1 MTAPTVLALGGGGFA
16 SPEGDPALDDLV
28 LDLGAV
34 AVPRI
39 LFLPTA
45 GGDEPLQIA
54 RFQGV
59 AYADGRGVVELAAQP
74 LRRLGACARAPASA
88 DVRELRALRRA
99 VPRR

>member
-1 MTAPTVLALGGGGFA
+1 MTAPTVLALGGGEFA

-28 LDLGAV
+28 LDLCAV

-54 RFQGV
+54 
-59 AYADGRGVVELAAQP
+59 
-74 LRRLGACARAPASA
+74 
-88 DVRELRALRRA
+88 ELRALRRA